1 MFVKYIFIPDI
12 AVLLYTLCIIFLFC
26 FATVLDTNDNML
38 FLLLLGEMNRDFR
51 ISLYYS
57 VCNIYLPMYKL
68 FQI

>member
-12 AVLLYTLCIIFLFC
+12 VVLLYTLCILFL
-26 FATVLDTNDNML
+26 ATVQCTNDNML
-38 FLLLLGEMNRDFR
+38 FLLLLGVMNRDFL

-57 VCNIYLPMYKL
+57 IYNIYLPMYKL